1 MAIYDHA
8 CIREMVFIALLEGI
22 QIDKLLFDESREE
35 QARLQEN
42 IQLAVYLQMNEFQ
55 TALLIDPK
63 MISFLGIMSEL
74 IHIKTNIFF
83 WGHNMERILLW
94 PFSFFGR

>member
-1 MAIYDHA
+1 MATYDHA

-42 IQLAVYLQMNEFQ
+42 IQLAIYLN
-55 TALLIDPK
+55 
-63 MISFLGIMSEL
+63 FLFSN
-74 IHIKTNIFF
+74 HILPSLFPHTRC
-83 WGHNMERILLW
+83 W
-94 PFSFFGR
+94 

>member
-63 MISFLGIMSEL
+63 MISFLGRLSTSL
-74 IHIKTNIFF
+74 
-83 WGHNMERILLW
+83 
-94 PFSFFGR
+94 

>member
-63 MISFLGIMSEL
+63 MISFLGRLSEL
-74 IHIKTNIFF
+74 IHI
-83 WGHNMERILLW
+83 
-94 PFSFFGR
+94 

>member
-22 QIDKLLFDESREE
+22 QIAKLLFDESREE

-42 IQLAVYLQMNEFQ
+42 IQLAEYLQMNEFQ

-63 MISFLGIMSEL
+63 MISFLGILSTSL
-74 IHIKTNIFF
+74 
-83 WGHNMERILLW
+83 
-94 PFSFFGR
+94 

>member
-63 MISFLGIMSEL
+63 MISFLGILSEL
-74 IHIKTNIFF
+74 I
-83 WGHNMERILLW
+83 RI
-94 PFSFFGR
+94 

>member
-42 IQLAVYLQMNEFQ
+42 IQLSVYLHMNEFQ
-55 TALLIDPK
+55 TTLLIDPK
-63 MISFLGIMSEL
+63 MISFSVSDACRSSDKWQRYV
-74 IHIKTNIFF
+74 IHTMTQAKKAN
-83 WGHNMERILLW
+83 LKSL
-94 PFSFFGR
+94 

>member
-42 IQLAVYLQMNEFQ
+42 IQLAIYLQMNGFQ
-55 TALLIDPK
+55 TELLIDPK
-63 MISFLGIMSEL
+63 MISF
-74 IHIKTNIFF
+74 
-83 WGHNMERILLW
+83 WGRLSTSL
-94 PFSFFGR
+94 

>member
-22 QIDKLLFDESREE
+22 QIAKLLFDESREE

-42 IQLAVYLQMNEFQ
+42 IQLAVYL
-55 TALLIDPK
+55 
-63 MISFLGIMSEL
+63 
-74 IHIKTNIFF
+74 
-83 WGHNMERILLW
+83 
-94 PFSFFGR
+94 

>member
-22 QIDKLLFDESREE
+22 QIAKLLFDESREE

-63 MISFLGIMSEL
+63 MISFFGDTIWRECVCSR
-74 IHIKTNIFF
+74 FP
-83 WGHNMERILLW
+83 ILV
-94 PFSFFGR
+94 GE

>member
-42 IQLAVYLQMNEFQ
+42 IQLAIYLQMNEFQ

-63 MISFLGIMSEL
+63 MISFLGRLSEL
-74 IHIKTNIFF
+74 IHI
-83 WGHNMERILLW
+83 
-94 PFSFFGR
+94 

>member
-8 CIREMVFIALLEGI
+8 CIRKMVFIALLEGI

-42 IQLAVYLQMNEFQ
+42 IQLAIYLQMNEFQ
-55 TALLIDPK
+55 TELLIDPK
-63 MISFLGIMSEL
+63 MISFLGRLSTSL
-74 IHIKTNIFF
+74 
-83 WGHNMERILLW
+83 
-94 PFSFFGR
+94 

>member
-22 QIDKLLFDESREE
+22 QIDKLLFDESREK

-42 IQLAVYLQMNEFQ
+42 IQLAIYLQMNEFQ

-63 MISFLGIMSEL
+63 MISFLGRLSTSL
-74 IHIKTNIFF
+74 
-83 WGHNMERILLW
+83 
-94 PFSFFGR
+94 